1 MKEQLTTSRR
11 SFLKLSGIAGGG
23 LILGFN
29 LSSCD
34 TLPDN
39 PDFTD
44 LEINAFI
51 LINGDGTVTIKAK
64 NPDIGQ
70 GVKTSLPMILAEE
83 LDIPWK
89 KVKVEQ
95 AKLDSRLGSQFAG
108 GSTGVKTNYENL
120 RKAGAAVRDVLIR
133 AAANEWEVGPE
144 TCKTE
149 DGFVTANGK
158 RLHYGHLAEAAAQ
171 LELNEDPP
179 LKDPKAFKII
189 GKSQP
194 DVDLKKIVT
203 GEPLYGIDQA
213 LDGMVYATV
222 LKPQVFG
229 SKLLSFDDAEA
240 KAIPGI
246 IDIFKI
252 EMSDNPGNGLG
263 GVAIVADTQW
273 AAFKAKRLIK
283 AQWDSPKGFISS
295 NSNLKSALDKGA
307 SAKQTVL
314 KDDGNVNRVFGN
326 SSEIVEARY
335 HVPFISHSQM
345 EPMNF
350 IADVQKD
357 KVILIGPTQTPG
369 SAAASASNIT
379 GVPRE
384 QIQMEFTRIGG
395 GFGRRLLNDYANEA
409 VFISHK
415 IERPVKLVWTR
426 ESDFL
431 ADYYRPAGAYHFKA
445 ATSNNS
451 VQAMEV
457 NICSTSRYLYR
468 KSTPAHG
475 TEAFPDQQPAGLIP
489 NFKVTYSPLE
499 SNIPVGA
506 LRTPGVNAT
515 TYAYQSFMDELAEK
529 VAMDPIEFQLGLI
542 GTEDKDMPYDDHG
555 GPTYN
560 TIRLRNVIE
569 LVRDKSN
576 WGNGKHQGFA
586 GQMVFGSYVACI
598 VEVSLVNGKIKIDQ
612 VNVAV
617 DCGRVIN
624 PIGANAQAQGGIT
637 DAISAALYE
646 SLELKDGAPVGQNF
660 DNYEK
665 LRMRNSPEVNVHFIP
680 SNEVPQGLGEPT
692 YPILFPALIN
702 AVYQATGQRI
712 RELPLKKHNLV

>member
-11 SFLKLSGIAGGG
+11 GFLKLTGIAGGG
-23 LILGFN
+23 LMLGFN
-29 LSSCD
+29 LTGCD
-34 TLPDN
+34 TLPEN
-39 PDFTD
+39 PDFRD

-89 KVKVEQ
+89 MVTVEQ
-95 AKLDSRLGSQFAG
+95 AELDSRLGSQFAG

-120 RKAGAAVRDVLIR
+120 RKAGAAVRDVIVR
-133 AAANEWEVGPE
+133 AAADQWGVQPLD
-144 TCKTE
+144 CKTE
-149 DGFVTANGK
+149 DGFVTHGSK

-179 LKDPKAFKII
+179 LKDPKTFNII
-189 GKSQP
+189 GKSRP

-203 GEPLYGIDQA
+203 GEALYGIDQEI
-213 LDGMVYATV
+213 DGMVYATV

-229 SKLLSFDDAEA
+229 SKLANIEDSEA
-240 KAIPGI
+240 KAVPGV
-246 IDIFKI
+246 IDIFEI
-252 EMSDNPGNGLG
+252 SQGDNPGNGLG
-263 GVAIVADTQW
+263 GVAIVAENQW
-273 AAFKAKRLIK
+273 AAFKAKGLVK
-283 AQWDSPKGFISS
+283 AEWNSPKGFISS
-295 NSNLKSALDKGA
+295 NERLRRALDRGA
-307 SAKQTVL
+307 SSKGTVL
-314 KDDGNVNRVFGN
+314 KDEGNVGN
-326 SSEIVEARY
+326 AFRNSDEVIEAKY

-357 KVILIGPTQTPG
+357 KVLLIGPTQTPG

-384 QIQMEFTRIGG
+384 QVQMKFTRIGG

-409 VFISHK
+409 VLISQK
-415 IERPVKLVWTR
+415 VERPVKLVWTR
-426 ESDFL
+426 EADFL

-445 ATSNNS
+445 ALTGKNLE
-451 VQAMEV
+451 AMEV
-457 NICSTSRYLYR
+457 NICTTSRYLYR
-468 KSTPAHG
+468 QSTPAHG
-475 TEAFPDQQPAGLIP
+475 TEAFPDQQPAGMIP
-489 NFKVTYSPLE
+489 NFKVTYSPLK

-515 TYAYQSFMDELAEK
+515 TYAYQGFMDELAEK
-529 VAMDPIEFQLGLI
+529 VGMDPIEFQLGLI
-542 GTEDKDMPYDDHG
+542 GTEDKDMPYEDHG

-560 TIRLRNVIE
+560 TVRLRNVIE
-569 LVRDKSN
+569 LVREKAN
-576 WGNGKHQGFA
+576 WGGGKSQGFA
-586 GQMVFGSYVACI
+586 AQMIFGSYVACI
-598 VEVSLVNGKIKIDQ
+598 VDASLVDGKVKVDK

-624 PIGANAQAQGGIT
+624 PIGANAQVQGGIT

-646 SLELKDGAPVGQNF
+646 SLELRDGAPIGQNF
-660 DNYEK
+660 DRYEK
-665 LRMRNSPEVNVHFIP
+665 LRITDSPEVDVHFVA
-680 SNEVPQGLGEPT
+680 SEESPQGLGEPS
-692 YPILFPALIN
+692 YPILFPALTN
-702 AVYQATGQRI
+702 AVYQVTGQRI

>member
-11 SFLKLSGIAGGG
+11 GFLKLTGIAGGG
-23 LILGFN
+23 LMLGFN
-29 LSSCD
+29 LSGCD
-34 TLPDN
+34 SLPEN
-39 PDFTD
+39 PDFVN

-51 LINGDGTVTIKAK
+51 LINGDGTVTLRAK

-95 AKLDSRLGSQFAG
+95 AELDGRLGSQFAG

-120 RKAGAAVRDVLIR
+120 RKAGAAVKDVLIR
-133 AAANEWEVGPE
+133 AAADQWEVQPSD
-144 TCKTE
+144 CKTA
-149 DGFVTANGK
+149 DGFVMHASK

-179 LKDPKAFKII
+179 LKDPSQFDII

-194 DVDLKKIVT
+194 DVDLKEIVT
-203 GEPLYGIDQA
+203 GQALYGIDQEIE
-213 LDGMVYATV
+213 GMVYATI

-229 SKLLSFDDAEA
+229 SKAVSIDASEA
-240 KAIPGI
+240 KKVTGV
-246 IDIFKI
+246 IDVFEINQ
-252 EMSDNPGNGLG
+252 SDNPANGLG
-263 GVAIVADTQW
+263 GIAIVAENQW
-273 AAFKAKRLIK
+273 AAFKAKGLVK
-283 AQWDSPKGFISS
+283 AEWTSPKGFIAS
-295 NSNLKSALDKGA
+295 NEQLKRALDQGA
-307 SAKQTVL
+307 SSKSTTL
-314 KDDGNVNRVFGN
+314 KDEGNVSNIFRN
-326 SSEIVEARY
+326 TDELIEAKY

-384 QIQMEFTRIGG
+384 QIQMKFTRIGG

-409 VFISHK
+409 VIISQK
-415 IERPVKLVWTR
+415 IQKPVKLVWTR

-431 ADYYRPAGAYHFKA
+431 SDYYRPAGAYHFKA
-445 ATSNNS
+445 ALSDKGIE
-451 VQAMEV
+451 AMEV
-457 NICSTSRYLYR
+457 NICTTSRYLYR
-468 KSTPAHG
+468 QSTPAHG
-475 TEAFPDQQPAGLIP
+475 TEAFPDQQPAGMVP
-489 NFKVTYSPLE
+489 NFKVTYSPLK

-529 VAMDPIEFQLGLI
+529 AGIDPIEFQLNLI
-542 GTEDKDMPYDDHG
+542 GTEDRDMPYDDHG

-560 TIRLRNVIE
+560 TVRLRNVIE
-569 LVRDKSN
+569 LVRDKSG
-576 WGNGKHQGFA
+576 WGEGSYQGFA
-586 GQMVFGSYVACI
+586 AQMVFGSYVACI
-598 VEVSLVNGKIKIDQ
+598 VDVSLVDGKIKIDK
-612 VNVAV
+612 VNIAV

-624 PIGANAQAQGGIT
+624 PVGANAQVQGGIT

-646 SLELKDGAPVGQNF
+646 SLELQNGAPIGQNF
-660 DNYEK
+660 DRYEK
-665 LRMRNSPEVNVHFIP
+665 LRMTESPEVDVHFIN
-680 SNEVPQGLGEPT
+680 SEEAPQGLGEPS

-702 AVYQATGQRI
+702 AVYQATGQRV